1 MKSPTISVLVSDLP
15 ADHVSVKL
23 RVTEKLCPIDLS
35 SFQIFISIYIYIYI
49 LDILDIALRY
59 RYIYIRYSSFLLDI
73 ALWHTKLCFHVQ
85 IEHSTRMS
93 HCC

>member
-1 MKSPTISVLVSDLP
+1 MLDFENVQLKAETTPVSMYSSCLHIVTITNTKKDYS
-15 ADHVSVKL
+15 
-23 RVTEKLCPIDLS
+23 I
-35 SFQIFISIYIYIYI
+35 IYIYIYI
-49 LDILDIALRY
+49 
-59 RYIYIRYSSFLLDI
+59 YIYIDI

>member
-1 MKSPTISVLVSDLP
+1 MLFTQDIPKRLE
-15 ADHVSVKL
+15 
-23 RVTEKLCPIDLS
+23 VTKNGN
-35 SFQIFISIYIYIYI
+35 FQSAERERERER
-49 LDILDIALRY
+49 DI
-59 RYIYIRYSSFLLDI
+59 DI

>member
-1 MKSPTISVLVSDLP
+1 MTDEADIPEAINVFMRHKITSLINISYVFSSLPYSSLENANLFCFVLFLLFQLKKFKMK
-15 ADHVSVKL
+15 K
-23 RVTEKLCPIDLS
+23 
-35 SFQIFISIYIYIYI
+35 IYIYKYI
-49 LDILDIALRY
+49 
-59 RYIYIRYSSFLLDI
+59 DI